1 MSNEKVYLKLNDNYS
16 NAFLTTNHG
25 EVFYKDW
32 LKQNRP
38 EYVEIDKETYERS
51 FELKEFV
58 RMKMLILKEKHKH
71 PDVVSAA
78 ISTTETTSHAPGAA
92 AAMPEDKDSQTKA
105 EETPED
111 VDNSLFESSIIQK
124 N

>member
-38 EYVEIDKETYERS
+38 EYVEVDKEKYEHS

-58 RMKMLILKEKHKH
+58 RMKMLILKEEHKH
-71 PDVVSAA
+71 PAVVSSA
-78 ISTTETTSHAPGAA
+78 ISTTETTPSEPVTVVVVPAA
-92 AAMPEDKDSQTKA
+92 QDSQTKD
-105 EETPED
+105 EDTPED
-111 VDNSLFESSIIQK
+111 VDNSLLDSSIIQK

>member
-38 EYVEIDKETYERS
+38 EYVEVDKEIYERS

-58 RMKMLILKEKHKH
+58 RMKMLILKEEHKQH
-71 PDVVSAA
+71 QVITKTESRESSNVVVVQDVKDNQAKD
-78 ISTTETTSHAPGAA
+78 
-92 AAMPEDKDSQTKA
+92 ED
-105 EETPED
+105 TPED
-111 VDNSLFESSIIQK
+111 VDNSLLDSSIIQK

>member
-38 EYVEIDKETYERS
+38 EYVEVDKEVYERS

-58 RMKMLILKEKHKH
+58 RMKMLILKRR
-71 PDVVSAA
+71 
-78 ISTTETTSHAPGAA
+78 TQTTSGYN
-92 AAMPEDKDSQTKA
+92 KDRITRI
-105 EETPED
+105 
-111 VDNSLFESSIIQK
+111 V
-124 N
+124 